1 MSNEATIIYNT
12 IGAMTTKDVTAPP
25 SLGRQLNFAAGAANA
40 VVARL
45 LAPHGLSLAQWA
57 VLQCLWR
64 NGSLKLSDIAR
75 LTGNDPPA
83 TSRLVDRM
91 VNAGLV
97 ERKVD
102 STDRR
107 AVTVGLAPKGE
118 GLRQLQGVYEQVNEV
133 LMKDLAPDERESL
146 FSLLQRIER
155 SGREWLADAGK

>member
-1 MSNEATIIYNT
+1 
-12 IGAMTTKDVTAPP
+12 MTTKYVTAPS
-25 SLGRQLNFAAGAANA
+25 SLGRQLNFSAGAGNA

-64 NGSLKLSDIAR
+64 NGSLNLSEIAR

-91 VNAGLV
+91 INAGLV
-97 ERKVD
+97 GRTVD

-107 AVTVGLAPKGE
+107 AVTVGLSPKGE
-118 GLRQLQGVYEQVNEV
+118 GLRHLQGVYEQVNEV
-133 LMKDLAPDERESL
+133 LMKDLAPDERASL
-146 FSLLQRIER
+146 FSLLERVER
-155 SGREWLADAGK
+155 SGRDWLAEGGK

>member
-1 MSNEATIIYNT
+1 
-12 IGAMTTKDVTAPP
+12 MTTKEVTAPP
-25 SLGRQLNFAAGAANA
+25 SLGRQLNFTAGAGNA
-40 VVARL
+40 VVTRL

-64 NGSLKLSDIAR
+64 NGALKLSDIAR

-91 VNAGLV
+91 IKAQLV
-97 ERKVD
+97 DRSVD

-118 GLRQLQGVYEQVNEV
+118 ALRHLQGVYEQVNEV
-133 LMKDLAPDERESL
+133 LMTDLAPDERASL
-146 FSLLQRIER
+146 FALLQRVER
-155 SGREWLADAGK
+155 SGRQWLADTGK